1 MHHNKSQTHH
11 NPPSHHAPQK
21 LALILLIE
29 MLLIFLV
36 KNKGATGREASA
48 TLSLK
53 CNWKKKN

>member
-53 CNWKKKN
+53 CN